1 MEWIVYLIIVYL
13 HLYVMFSRLM
23 VSRFKQVLKYCNYY
37 YFPIFVVA
45 VIVMTLPVINVMA
58 R

>member
-1 MEWIVYLIIVYL
+1 MDSVFNHCLFTFVCNVL
-13 HLYVMFSRLM
+13 QAHG
-23 VSRFKQVLKYCNYY
+23 VSFQTSPKYCNYYY